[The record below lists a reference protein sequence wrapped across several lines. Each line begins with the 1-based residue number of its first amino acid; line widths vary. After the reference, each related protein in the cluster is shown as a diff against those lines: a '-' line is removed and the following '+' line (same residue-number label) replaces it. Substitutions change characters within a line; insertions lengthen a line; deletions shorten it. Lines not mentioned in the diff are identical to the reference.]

1 MQLKVS
7 LRIFTH
13 KLYLQVSLEVAK
25 LKRWEKGTASVQ
37 FTSQIQLHPG
47 NQTVSLQNGAQK
59 EGNIM
64 TLLFHLIL
72 KSRS

>member
-47 NQTVSLQNGAQK
+47 NQTFSLQNGAQK

-64 TLLFHLIL
+64 TLLFHLTL